1 MAKAKKLPFLFTP
14 PIIRYVERILF
25 EYEKRGQG
33 ILNQEIL
40 PFSIHFETYKV
51 DEPFMS
57 HSEDMRKSFVD
68 YLTERG
74 AVEFEFISGADSRF
88 FDEAIRA
95 ENENEAS
102 EKSSGHFEKEFGLRV
117 LDITPIKEIWV
128 YHTKHPNPSLLK
140 GTEAIDSCEVRYD
153 KDTRRLTFH
162 KKFHTFHKGQKVK
175 VFEALWERRSH
186 RCGGVEIKSRPEALS
201 PAELADV
208 VGMKS
213 ARREKDL
220 KTLLHNTQSV
230 LLAKGFP
237 IRIKSS
243 KESVLMTIKEV

>member
-14 PIIRYVERILF
+14 PIIRYIEGIIF

-40 PFSIHFETYKV
+40 PFSMHFETYKA

-57 HSEDMRKSFVD
+57 HSEDMRKTFVD

-74 AVEFEFISGADSRF
+74 AIEFEFISGADSRF
-88 FDEAIRA
+88 FDEAVRA
-95 ENENEAS
+95 ESESEAI

-117 LDITPIKEIWV
+117 LDITPIKEVWV
-128 YHTKHPNPSLLK
+128 YHTKHPNPSILK
-140 GTEAIDSCEVRYD
+140 GTEAFEACETRYD

-162 KKFHTFHKGQKVK
+162 KKSHTFQKGQRAK
-175 VFEALWERRSH
+175 VFEALWNRRSH
-186 RCGGVEIKSRPEALS
+186 ICGGMEVGRREAIS
-201 PAELADV
+201 TTELAGV
-208 VGMKS
+208 LGMKS
-213 ARREKDL
+213 ARGEQDL
-220 KTLLHNTQSV
+220 KIQLHNTRNI
-230 LLAKGFP
+230 LLKKGLP
-237 IRIKSS
+237 VRIKSS